1 MLNMESF
8 LNYGSFS
15 VLYNAVKISD
25 CMSLLVCLQ
34 KDELGRI
41 WRRVV
46 VYSRCGLGV
55 WRGGGG
61 YVRLWQSWGSQF
73 PTQDS
78 NWVPPEYKSKCYH
91 YTSLLGH
98 VSIVK
103 VKQPHCR
110 PGQAQ
115 RVPGGRGSQISR
127 QLAHEGGRLSA
138 ICTGRVY
145 CPGNIPGS
153 QFC

>member
-55 WRGGGG
+55 WLGGGG
-61 YVRLWQSWGSQF
+61 GKEDCGNLGVASFPPKIQTGYLLNTSQSVTTTLACLDMF
-73 PTQDS
+73 P
-78 NWVPPEYKSKCYH
+78 
-91 YTSLLGH
+91 
-98 VSIVK
+98 
-103 VKQPHCR
+103 
-110 PGQAQ
+110 
-115 RVPGGRGSQISR
+115 
-127 QLAHEGGRLSA
+127 
-138 ICTGRVY
+138 
-145 CPGNIPGS
+145 
-153 QFC
+153 